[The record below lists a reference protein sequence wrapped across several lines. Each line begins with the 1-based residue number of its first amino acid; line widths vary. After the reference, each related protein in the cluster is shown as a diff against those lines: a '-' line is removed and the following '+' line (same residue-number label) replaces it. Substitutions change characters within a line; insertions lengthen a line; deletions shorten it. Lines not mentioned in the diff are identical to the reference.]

1 MVALVEDAES
11 VPNNKVTVTAPIK
24 QWHAFALNR
33 RNKKGDRDKALQV
46 IQQVNL
52 LLPPANEV
60 CEGYV
65 FTRVCHSVHGGGG
78 GIPACIAGS
87 IPACLAAGLRGEG
100 GVVSQHALQVS
111 RPTPEGEV

>member
-46 IQQVNL
+46 IQQVSYYFSEEL
-52 LLPPANEV
+52 AWL
-60 CEGYV
+60 
-65 FTRVCHSVHGGGG
+65 SVVG
-78 GIPACIAGS
+78 
-87 IPACLAAGLRGEG
+87 
-100 GVVSQHALQVS
+100 
-111 RPTPEGEV
+111 